1 MWVTALAATVATAGI
16 AVIIAGA
23 TRPTWVQRTLT
34 AASIV
39 VALGANVIVLSSPGP
54 APVEQMAAMVNQA
67 SHTSELY
74 GRHRVFERNLIFY
87 TKRTFV
93 ELPIL
98 KAVEDFLR
106 SPERVLC
113 VLLDEDV
120 KLLKAQGIALMR
132 LGDVSYFNVENQ

>member
-1 MWVTALAATVATAGI
+1 
-16 AVIIAGA
+16 
-23 TRPTWVQRTLT
+23 
-34 AASIV
+34 
-39 VALGANVIVLSSPGP
+39 
-54 APVEQMAAMVNQA
+54 MAAMVNQA

-120 KLLKAQGIALMR
+120 KILKAQGIALMR
-132 LGDVSYFNVENQ
+132 LGDVSYFNVENLTLRTLINPDPNTYLQRIVLVSNK